1 MGINHG
7 FTASN
12 SQHFVTALLGWLLI
26 RLPKIVASSL
36 DHTGKH
42 IDTEKRGS
50 LPKSHHHGW
59 KGPEYRFLQF
69 MTISRRGG
77 SLLARARML
86 ST

>member
-42 IDTEKRGS
+42 IDTEKRGLFTKVTS
-50 LPKSHHHGW
+50 SWMG
-59 KGPEYRFLQF
+59 RVQNIDF
-69 MTISRRGG
+69 S
-77 SLLARARML
+77 S
-86 ST
+86 S